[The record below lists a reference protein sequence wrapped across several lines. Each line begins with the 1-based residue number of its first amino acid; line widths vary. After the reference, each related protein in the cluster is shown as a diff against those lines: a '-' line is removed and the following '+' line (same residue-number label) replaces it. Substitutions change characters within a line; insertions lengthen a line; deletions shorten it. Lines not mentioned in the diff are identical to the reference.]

1 MNTEN
6 IILSNNCRFHLGDT
20 PDAWQAWYDDSD
32 WQEITLPH
40 DWSVTLP
47 FDRSCSS
54 GTGYLPGGIGW
65 YRIHIKP
72 QEEWQGKQI
81 SICFDGVYKNSR
93 VWCNS
98 YYLGERPNGYISFC
112 YDITDQF
119 RFDADNIISVYVDH
133 REIADSRWYTGS
145 GITRK
150 VSLHIEENVHPVPNG
165 IFFATPQV
173 NEQHADC
180 EVTTELI
187 NCMDEPCKVI
197 VTSLLFAPD
206 DTLVYEQ
213 NSHITLAAHDTGV
226 TKSKGIIRQPACWS
240 PENPCLYTLKT
251 YLSYQAATETINA
264 LVDTQKVGIRSL
276 RFDADNGFFLNDEP
290 YLLKGVC
297 LHEDAGCFGNAV
309 PVAVWH
315 RRLAKL
321 KSMGCNAIRMSHN
334 PHMPELYALCD
345 ALGFFVIDEA
355 FDEWEGPKNKWSTGH
370 NVYPPR
376 HQGYYVNFPQWHE
389 KDLVDMI
396 RRDRN
401 HPSIIMWSIGNEID
415 YPNDPYCHPSFQAM
429 TGNNDANKPAAER
442 MYNPSRPNAERLA
455 VLAKELCDI
464 VHKTDTTHPAT
475 LAAAFPELSAKLGF
489 IDPLDVVGFNYKEHL
504 YQEHHEAFPDKPFLG
519 SENGHSLSAWKAV
532 TDNDYI
538 SGQFL
543 WTGID
548 YLGEAHGW
556 PVHGSGAGL
565 MTLAGFEKTGYYRRQ
580 SMWSAIP
587 MIHLATVSREQ
598 SCTTVWGET
607 FQRAIDCEFAPVHEC
622 WDYMRGE
629 EVVIKCYTNLSEIEL
644 FLNGQSKG
652 IYQKDD
658 DVDCILITLPFA
670 PGELKA
676 TGTGVHQNISH
687 ALYSAGAACQIQTDI
702 YRIEQNTPKEN
713 MTYVSK
719 FTSMLPLYQI
729 AVSLSDF
736 NGNPSYQASTMLQI
750 EVTNGR
756 LIGLENGDL
765 SDVTEYS
772 SNSRRAYHGQL
783 MVYVLADSAQES
795 TITIHGEMLK
805 TKTVTLPSVF

>member
-187 NCMDEPCKVI
+187 NCMDEPCKAI

-309 PVAVWH
+309 PAAVWH

>member
-47 FDRSCSS
+47 LDRSCSS

-729 AVSLSDF
+729 AVSLSGF

>member
-729 AVSLSDF
+729 AVSLSGF